1 MESRIQYKG
10 RLMEFKGCP
19 GISGLQGISIDLTEF
34 QVISRDSNEFLGFS
48 RDLIGFQGFFKDFQ
62 GISRDIKVFFYKHF
76 KIKYSKS
83 KQMFT
88 DSHLSLHKICA
99 CFILKVSLIVDPM

>member
-34 QVISRDSNEFLGFS
+34 QVISRDSNEFLGIS
-48 RDLIGFQGFFKDFQ
+48 RVFKDFQ
-62 GISRDIKVFFYKHF
+62 GKSRDI
-76 KIKYSKS
+76 
-83 KQMFT
+83 
-88 DSHLSLHKICA
+88 
-99 CFILKVSLIVDPM
+99 